1 MSNYYEETMRNGER
15 YYEKCSHNYSAK
27 MLDGGGFTSRI
38 DTADR
43 TYHIITRVDEKAE
56 LVIMEI
62 SPTIYCCNEARAQ
75 VGEYINLINDKYK
88 CCNIRISHNG
98 NIHAHAEQRFDDAP
112 LSEDMFEIMEGE
124 EIKILDTF
132 EVVLDKLAH
141 MKLISPEEADVEK
154 MIEAHIKRMRKS
166 LIDDFAAHAARKKD
180 DDDDDDEEKPA
191 MQGFREWLR
200 DRMKADAEDEDD
212 DDDEPDEF
220 PDDGLEADPDSLFKE
235 IFGIR
240 RDGDIID
247 VDPEDVSDADS
258 EDEEA
263 PDNGTEA

>member
-1 MSNYYEETMRNGER
+1 
-15 YYEKCSHNYSAK
+15 
-27 MLDGGGFTSRI
+27 
-38 DTADR
+38 
-43 TYHIITRVDEKAE
+43 
-56 LVIMEI
+56 
-62 SPTIYCCNEARAQ
+62 
-75 VGEYINLINDKYK
+75 
-88 CCNIRISHNG
+88 
-98 NIHAHAEQRFDDAP
+98 
-112 LSEDMFEIMEGE
+112 MFKIMEGE

-191 MQGFREWLR
+191 MQGFRDWLR
-200 DRMKADAEDEDD
+200 ERMKADADAEDD